1 MRRRMGQLWK
11 ALARQEG
18 GAAEGV
24 PRAAVSYRDAAGS
37 GWDRESTALK
47 LTPTAR
53 LRRCSLCK
61 FASRRQ
67 VRKLRWGYTLK
78 KDAPGAYRLDMTEAR
93 FKNSRFYVRLQQH
106 LQPLEPT
113 EPDAGHTH
121 TFPLASHRA
130 RR

>member
-1 MRRRMGQLWK
+1 MRIGFESLDPPPSILRVLRCFPVTG
-11 ALARQEG
+11 R
-18 GAAEGV
+18 
-24 PRAAVSYRDAAGS
+24 P
-37 GWDRESTALK
+37 DRVGI
-47 LTPTAR
+47 
-53 LRRCSLCK
+53 
-61 FASRRQ
+61 
-67 VRKLRWGYTLK
+67 VRKLRLGYTLK